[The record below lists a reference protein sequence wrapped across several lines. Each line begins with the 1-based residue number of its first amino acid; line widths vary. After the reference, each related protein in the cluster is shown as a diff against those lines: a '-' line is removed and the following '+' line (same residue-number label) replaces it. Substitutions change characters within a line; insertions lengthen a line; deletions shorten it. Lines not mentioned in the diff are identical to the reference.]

1 MHTTGSTYVHVY
13 PVNTHIHIVE
23 SEMTTG
29 FDRMILELW
38 ELTYMYLVVLIL
50 VRLGM
55 NMNR

>member
-1 MHTTGSTYVHVY
+1 MY

-23 SEMTTG
+23 SEMATG
-29 FDRMILELW
+29 FDPMILELW